1 MSSLLQNSSGSTGA
15 QQNSSSNFS
24 SKFCWVTT
32 TDWNSYSKRIKIESH
47 ITTLLHFSF
56 TKSTIWRKRSSLM
69 NFCHIKSFLS
79 CTCCCMLLHFIGFW
93 KLRESEMLYYLQL
106 LRLLHHRIGNTA
118 SVHHPQGYSHRFHS
132 KRILILNF
140 RKNLLFGHLCLLKLS
155 DFIQG
160 LPLCCITEI
169 ILNPKEDQRQHL
181 EERQIKRIV
190 KEHSQFISY
199 PITLSVSVLFEM
211 LIVHT

>member
-1 MSSLLQNSSGSTGA
+1 MNWIHCSPSRSSLMSSLLQNSSGSTGA

-106 LRLLHHRIGNTA
+106 LRLLHHRIGIQ
-118 SVHHPQGYSHRFHS
+118 HQFIILRD
-132 KRILILNF
+132 ILI
-140 RKNLLFGHLCLLKLS
+140 
-155 DFIQG
+155 DFIARESWS
-160 LPLCCITEI
+160 LIS
-169 ILNPKEDQRQHL
+169 
-181 EERQIKRIV
+181 ERI
-190 KEHSQFISY
+190 Y
-199 PITLSVSVLFEM
+199 CLATCAY
-211 LIVHT
+211 